1 MSLESRPVRRY
12 VPLAMV
18 LWLGAV
24 AWASPALAQSGRGQ
38 YDATDIQR
46 KVQKSLTLQK
56 QALQSLGDSNQAVT
70 LVRSAWTELR
80 AAQHEMIMNASGAK
94 YVDPLFEMS
103 NRRAEEALGH
113 LQAAGDALATNPRAS
128 GVRANDEDGG
138 QPANPYLDGVRR
150 HIEQAAHHLARVLTR
165 RGRVTR
171 PGRSP
176 DVGRSASGPPRV
188 GRGRGSGPRRGWPAP
203 PARSW

>member
-1 MSLESRPVRRY
+1 MSLDSDPVRRY
-12 VPLAMV
+12 FWLAMV
-18 LWLGAV
+18 LWLGAA

-38 YDATDIQR
+38 YDAADIQQ
-46 KVQKSLTLQK
+46 KVQKSLTLQQ

-113 LQAAGDALATNPRAS
+113 LQAAGDALATNRSA
-128 GVRANDEDGG
+128 GVRVNDEDGG
-138 QPANPYLDGVRR
+138 QAANAYLAGVRR
-150 HIEQAAHHLARVLTR
+150 HIEQAVRLTTSLAF
-165 RGRVTR
+165 
-171 PGRSP
+171 
-176 DVGRSASGPPRV
+176 
-188 GRGRGSGPRRGWPAP
+188 
-203 PARSW
+203 

>member
-1 MSLESRPVRRY
+1 MSLDSDPVRRY
-12 VPLAMV
+12 FWLAMV
-18 LWLGAV
+18 LWLGAA

-38 YDATDIQR
+38 YDAADIQQ
-46 KVQKSLTLQK
+46 KVQKSLTLQQ

-113 LQAAGDALATNPRAS
+113 LQAAGDALATNRSA
-128 GVRANDEDGG
+128 GVRVNDEDGG
-138 QPANPYLDGVRR
+138 QAANAYLAGVRR
-150 HIEQAAHHLARVLTR
+150 HIEQAVRLTNSLAV
-165 RGRVTR
+165 
-171 PGRSP
+171 
-176 DVGRSASGPPRV
+176 
-188 GRGRGSGPRRGWPAP
+188 
-203 PARSW
+203 